1 MGRIKAVVLA
11 AGKGERLWPLT
22 TTRPKPLL
30 PILCEPLIYKH
41 LRIIARHGIRDV
53 VIVFREWKNDW
64 IKMIKEY
71 AQNVGL
77 NIEFVE
83 QNKSLGTGH
92 AVKVA
97 LDKIVSEGGCDSLL
111 ILYGD
116 LFILEDAYNEL
127 MREILKRSSNILAT
141 YMVNDV
147 SMYGEVVVRDGLVK
161 DIIEKPE
168 KKGGG
173 FVNAG
178 VYKLDLDELCS
189 AFMNMKLSPRG
200 EFEFTDQVKA
210 IALKSSIEA
219 ITIRR
224 GCWRDIGTPWDYLE
238 ANIDALREYSR
249 RVGRDVIVS
258 DKAIIKDPVVLEG
271 PCFIDDMVELGP
283 VTHIRPYTIIC
294 RGAKVGFASQ
304 VKASVVLEGA
314 KIPHLNY
321 VGDSIVGEHSNLGA
335 GTITANLRHDN
346 KPVKTMVKGKM
357 VSTGRRKFGA
367 VIGGYAKT
375 GINTS
380 IMPGVKI
387 GAYAWIG
394 GGCILYRDVP
404 DYALVKCSQSVECRE
419 EFVLNKIREGCSS

>member
-1 MGRIKAVVLA
+1 MGMIKAVILA
-11 AGKGERLWPLT
+11 AGRGERLWPLT

-30 PILCEPLIYKH
+30 PILCKPLIYRH
-41 LRIIARHGIRDV
+41 LEAIARHGVRDA
-53 VIVFREWKNDW
+53 VIVFREWRDDW
-64 IKMIKEY
+64 VKIVKEY
-71 AQNVGL
+71 AKNIGL

-83 QNKSLGTGH
+83 QNKPLGTGH

-116 LFILEDAYNEL
+116 LFILENAYNEL
-127 MREILKRSSNILAT
+127 LSDILGRSSNALAT
-141 YMVNDV
+141 YMVDDV
-147 SMYGEVVVRDGLVK
+147 SMYGEVLVEDGVVRDIV
-161 DIIEKPE
+161 EKPE
-168 KKGGG
+168 RAGGG
-173 FVNAG
+173 FINAG
-178 VYKLDLDELCS
+178 VYKLDLDDLCK
-189 AFMNMKLSPRG
+189 AFNNMKLSPRG

-210 IALKSSIEA
+210 IASKSTVEA
-219 ITIRR
+219 VTIRR
-224 GCWRDIGTPWDYLE
+224 GCWRDIGTPWEYLE
-238 ANIDALREYSR
+238 ANIDALKEYSR
-249 RVGRDVIVS
+249 RVGREVIVS
-258 DKAIIKDPVVLEG
+258 DKAVIKDPVVLEG
-271 PCFIDDMVELGP
+271 PCYIDDMAELGP
-283 VTHIRPYTIIC
+283 VTHIRPYTIVC

-321 VGDSIVGEHSNLGA
+321 VGDSIIGEHSNLGA

-346 KPVKTMVKGKM
+346 KPVKTVIKGRL
-357 VSTGRRKFGA
+357 VSTGRRKFGT

-404 DYALVKCSQSVECRE
+404 DYALVKCSQEIKCRE
-419 EFVLNKIREGCSS
+419 EFVLDKVGKV